1 MKNRV
6 FFNSEKEAMSQGF
19 RPCGHC
25 MREAYLKWK
34 PKRHITLKS

>member
-1 MKNRV
+1 MRNRV

-25 MREAYLKWK
+25 MREAYLRWK
-34 PKRHITLKS
+34 PKQHITLKP

>member
-6 FFNSEKEAMSQGF
+6 FFNSENEAMLRGF

-25 MREAYLKWK
+25 MREAYSKWK
-34 PKRHITLKS
+34 LKQHITLKP